1 MKNSS
6 HLLKMSKAFF
16 LFFLFAGIFPLILKI
31 DILWVHFFFRS
42 CWPAFKHKSML
53 FCAKKY
59 SLQSYILFWRPQ
71 KSKKCCLHFEWST
84 KHKSLLKRLETQKH
98 FAIEMTFY
106 VPKSHVYKHFV
117 RFVLVFNK
125 KECSL
130 IHRHTTKGS
139 LSDG

>member
-6 HLLKMSKAFF
+6 HLLKVSKAFF

-84 KHKSLLKRLETQKH
+84 KHKSLLKRLKTQKH
-98 FAIEMTFY
+98 FAIKMTFY
-106 VPKSHVYKHFV
+106 VPKPCLQAFCQI
-117 RFVLVFNK
+117 
-125 KECSL
+125 CSGFQQKRMF
-130 IHRHTTKGS
+130 INP
-139 LSDG
+139 